1 MEDTKIKRWYDEDP
15 IVLKCITMLE
25 NLLDYQKR
33 QTATFLMEE
42 IINKPPFSEMMP
54 EEVFNLATAEAR
66 KRRWYDFDEV
76 TRIFIELIRHAS
88 NELKRETAL
97 KALAF
102 MDDLSAGN
110 SDKSIEITIPEEEM
124 YLDLKIDE

>member
-76 TRIFIELIRHAS
+76 TRLLVELLRHSSPEIRREISIKAVGFIDNLTRK
-88 NELKRETAL
+88 N
-97 KALAF
+97 
-102 MDDLSAGN
+102 N
-110 SDKSIEITIPEEEM
+110 DKSIEIVIPEEEM
-124 YLDLKIDE
+124 YLDIKIEE